1 MRLKNPR
8 PPEPAAP
15 MWQVVAMTTL
25 WLGGSAAL
33 VIAYVGNFVCQVVR

>member
-8 PPEPAAP
+8 PPEPPAP
-15 MWQVVAMTTL
+15 YWQVVAMTTL

-33 VIAYVGNFVCQVVR
+33 VIAFVGNLVYQVVR

>member
-8 PPEPAAP
+8 PPEPPAP

-25 WLGGSAAL
+25 WLSGSVAL
-33 VIAYVGNFVCQVVR
+33 VIALVGDFVYQVVR